1 MRPTAAPA
9 SHGRQRGAAAVE
21 LGILLVPLV
30 VLVFGISEYGR
41 AIQNYNKIVKSA
53 RDAVRYLT
61 QFPGTNTATDAQI
74 VAAKNLV
81 VYGNAAG
88 TGAALVDGVT
98 TARVDW
104 CDSKRCASTHLNQS
118 STSGGVT
125 VTVNLVTVTVSGVV
139 FTSLVPA
146 YVANLTFGPISAT
159 MGQVL

>member
-1 MRPTAAPA
+1 MKPTAAPA

-53 RDAVRYLT
+53 CDAVRYLT
-61 QFPGTNTATDAQI
+61 QFPGTNTATDAHI

-81 VYGNAAG
+81 VYGNAGG
-88 TGAALVDGVT
+88 TGPALVDGLT
-98 TARVDW
+98 TAKVDW
-104 CDSKRCASTHLNQS
+104 CDSIRCASTHLTQS

-146 YVANLTFGPISAT
+146 YAAGLTFGPISAT